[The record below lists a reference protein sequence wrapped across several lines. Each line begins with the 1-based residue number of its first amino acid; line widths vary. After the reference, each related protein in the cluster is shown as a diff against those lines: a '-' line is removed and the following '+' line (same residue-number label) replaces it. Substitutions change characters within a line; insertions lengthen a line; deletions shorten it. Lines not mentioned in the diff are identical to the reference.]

1 MPVLSISSF
10 HVRESLYTQ
19 SEISFSDNNW
29 IRKILCSKTSTWFK
43 IIVLN
48 LYASFFVL
56 ENDSLTKRQKN
67 LSATLLCEEVGGGG
81 GGICMNESNKH
92 LLCVCHFDFE
102 TLSLGLGDISVFT
115 WGKFKCKSPTPLYV
129 DHFYWYLRSQ
139 INNTKTNKKSPTYY
153 CKLLLH

>member
-10 HVRESLYTQ
+10 HVRESLYPQ

-29 IRKILCSKTSTWFK
+29 IRKISCSKTSTWFK

-56 ENDSLTKRQKN
+56 ENDSLTKKQKN

-81 GGICMNESNKH
+81 GGGGFAWMN
-92 LLCVCHFDFE
+92 
-102 TLSLGLGDISVFT
+102 
-115 WGKFKCKSPTPLYV
+115 
-129 DHFYWYLRSQ
+129 Q
-139 INNTKTNKKSPTYY
+139 INVSCVFATLIF
-153 CKLLLH
+153 KLYP